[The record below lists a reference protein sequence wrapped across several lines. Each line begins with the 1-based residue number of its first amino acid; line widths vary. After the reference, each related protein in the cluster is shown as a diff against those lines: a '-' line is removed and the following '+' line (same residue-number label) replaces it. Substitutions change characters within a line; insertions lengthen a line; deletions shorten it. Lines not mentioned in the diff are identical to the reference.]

1 MTDERLRQRNII
13 HIYKLYVYI
22 TRVYTCIH
30 TITWHYMTLHC
41 ITMHYTTY
49 HIIYIYTYSIIFTSL
64 SIQFCLWGW
73 ARGLQASRSICYHI
87 SIYFQKLAIA
97 AIASIWLNRHNGQ
110 ISRPFVAVSQ
120 PWSPLGAIE
129 DCPTCN
135 LHSCLF
141 LRHVFTCSGFWI
153 VSCLFSGSCR
163 KTSWRWSTRAR
174 LTKWS
179 RVTCIVSRWQS
190 SRRGFEIILGLV

>member
-30 TITWHYMTLHC
+30 AIRWHYMALQC
-41 ITMHYTTY
+41 ITLRT
-49 HIIYIYTYSIIFTSL
+49 IYIYAYSRHCPFSSVPPSISKHLL
-64 SIQFCLWGW
+64 S
-73 ARGLQASRSICYHI
+73 
-87 SIYFQKLAIA
+87 YFQKLAIA
-97 AIASIWLNRHNGQ
+97 AIASIEFNRHNGQ

>member
-1 MTDERLRQRNII
+1 MTDERLRQKNVL
-13 HIYKLYVYI
+13 HLYTLYI
-22 TRVYTCIH
+22 
-30 TITWHYMTLHC
+30 
-41 ITMHYTTY
+41 
-49 HIIYIYTYSIIFTSL
+49 IIYIILHAIYMQLHAYIPLHDITLHYNALHYVNIYIFTSL
-64 SIQFCLWGW
+64 SIQFERLWGW
-73 ARGLQASRSICYHI
+73 AHGLQASRSIA
-87 SIYFQKLAIA
+87 AIA
-97 AIASIWLNRHNGQ
+97 AIASMEFNRHNGE
-110 ISRPFVAVSQ
+110 ISRPFVDFVAVSQ

-129 DCPTCN
+129 KNCPTCN

>member
-1 MTDERLRQRNII
+1 
-13 HIYKLYVYI
+13 
-22 TRVYTCIH
+22 
-30 TITWHYMTLHC
+30 MTLHG
-41 ITMHYTTY
+41 ITMHYITY
-49 HIIYIYTYSIIFTSL
+49 NIYIYAYSRHCPFSSVPPSISKHLL
-64 SIQFCLWGW
+64 S
-73 ARGLQASRSICYHI
+73 
-87 SIYFQKLAIA
+87 YFQKLAIA
-97 AIASIWLNRHNGQ
+97 AIASIEFNRHNGQ